1 MSSINLTVPD
11 ELVDE
16 IAGRVL
22 TILQAQNA
30 ASPYMSVDEAAD
42 YMRCKPQRVYD
53 LLSARRLTRLKDGSR
68 VLVKRA
74 EIDAYLETR
83 AA

>member
-1 MSSINLTVPD
+1 MTAINLTVPD

-22 TILQAQNA
+22 NILQARQA
-30 ASPYMSVDEAAD
+30 GSPYMSVDEAAD

-53 LLSARRLTRLKDGSR
+53 LLSARRLTRMKDGSR
-68 VLVKRA
+68 VLVKRD
-74 EIDAYLETR
+74 EIDAYLAAR

>member
-1 MSSINLTVPD
+1 MTAINLTVPD

-16 IAGRVL
+16 IAGRVIN
-22 TILQAQNA
+22 ILQAQNA
-30 ASPYMSVDEAAD
+30 ASPYMSVNEAAE
-42 YMRCKPQRVYD
+42 YMRCRPQRVYD

-68 VLVKRA
+68 VLVRRD
-74 EIDAYLETR
+74 EIDAYLAAR